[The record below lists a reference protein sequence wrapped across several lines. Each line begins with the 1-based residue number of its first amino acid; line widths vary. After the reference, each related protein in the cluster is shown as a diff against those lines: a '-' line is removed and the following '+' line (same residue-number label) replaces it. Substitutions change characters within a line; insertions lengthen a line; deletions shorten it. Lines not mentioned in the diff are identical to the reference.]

1 MMGEHAS
8 TTDAA
13 AQPVGMSSPGEDPP
27 APASPQ
33 RRERERYLT
42 PSEQAELAQ
51 RRQRIV
57 LLAVRMLFLVML
69 VTVSLLP
76 FVGTI
81 TEGQTEARFWLY
93 AIPFGVMFVFGVAVV
108 VIDAATPNKRL
119 ATVFG
124 MYAGIIAGLVAALAV
139 GTLLDLVARS
149 WDLNSPSNQAYV
161 GSIKL
166 AIGITM
172 CYLAVSIV
180 MTTKDDFRLVI
191 PYVEFAKQVRGV
203 RPLLLD
209 TSALIDGRIDG
220 VGMSGFVDA
229 PLVVP
234 QFVIDELQTLADSSD
249 KLKRARGRRGLTMV
263 GKLQANP
270 SVIISID
277 TAEMP
282 RRSVDQ
288 MLVQMA
294 AEQNLRIL
302 TTDYNL
308 NKVAQIRGVSVI
320 NLNDIANALKSQA
333 IPGETLVVEVVKRGE
348 AAGQGVGYMPDGTMV
363 VIEDAA
369 DRIGQNVTLTVTN
382 SLTTTAG
389 RMIFGTATGAANG
402 ATSQHPSP
410 LTSDEHHDHSHV
422 DQMARAATHQPRT
435 PVRTVRVE
443 GEADQSR
450 RNPRRG

>member
-1 MMGEHAS
+1 MSEQPSTPNANSVAGDEAS
-8 TTDAA
+8 SIPTEIT
-13 AQPVGMSSPGEDPP
+13 Q
-27 APASPQ
+27 
-33 RRERERYLT
+33 RERYLN
-42 PSEQAELAQ
+42 PSEQAEID
-51 RRQRIV
+51 RRRERII
-57 LLAVRMLFLVML
+57 LLAIRMLFLVML

-81 TEGQTEARFWLY
+81 TEAQTEATFWSYL
-93 AIPFGVMFVFGVAVV
+93 IPFGITFVFGVAVV
-108 VIDAATPNKRL
+108 LIDASTPNKRL

-124 MYAGIIAGLVAALAV
+124 IYAGIIAGLVGALAV
-139 GTLLDLVARS
+139 GTLLDLVAKS
-149 WDLNSPSNQAYV
+149 WDLTSPANQAYL
-161 GSIKL
+161 GLFKL

-180 MTTKDDFRLVI
+180 LTTKDDFRLVI

-209 TSALIDGRIDG
+209 TSILIDGRIDG
-220 VGMSGFVDA
+220 MGQSGAVDA
-229 PLVVP
+229 PLVLP
-234 QFVIDELQTLADSSD
+234 QFVIEELQALADSAD

-263 GKLQANP
+263 SKLQANP
-270 SVIISID
+270 HIAISID
-277 TAEMP
+277 TSDMP
-282 RRSVDQ
+282 RRTVDQ

-294 AEQNLRIL
+294 ADQNLRIL

-308 NKVAQIRGVSVI
+308 NKVAQIRGVTVI
-320 NLNDIANALKSQA
+320 NLNDLANALKSQA

-348 AAGQGVGYMPDGTMV
+348 APGQGVGYMPDGTMV

-369 DRIGQNVTLTVTN
+369 DRIGQSVTLTVTN

-389 RMIFGTATGAANG
+389 RMIFGTATNG
-402 ATSQHPSP
+402 AGPAGHAGGGSSGGDM
-410 LTSDEHHDHSHV
+410 SEEEHRSHV
-422 DQMARAATHQPRT
+422 EQMARAATSQPRT

-443 GEADQSR
+443 EPHDQSR

>member
-1 MMGEHAS
+1 MSEHSSTSNPAPVPNQVAGEDAHLP
-8 TTDAA
+8 AA
-13 AQPVGMSSPGEDPP
+13 A
-27 APASPQ
+27 AP
-33 RRERERYLT
+33 RRERYLT
-42 PSEQAELAQ
+42 PSEQAELEH
-51 RRQRIV
+51 RRERV
-57 LLAVRMLFLVML
+57 LLLAVRMLFLVML

-76 FVGTI
+76 FVGNI
-81 TEGQTEARFWLY
+81 TQAQTEENFWRY
-93 AIPFGVMFVFGVAVV
+93 VIPFGAMFIFGVSVV
-108 VIDAATPNKRL
+108 FIDAATPNKRL

-124 MYAGIIAGLVAALAV
+124 IYAGIIAGLVTSLAV
-139 GTLLDLVARS
+139 GTLLDLVAES
-149 WDLNSPSNQAYV
+149 WELKSESNVAYL

-180 MTTKDDFRLVI
+180 LTTKDDFRLVI
-191 PYVEFAKQVRGV
+191 PYVEFAKHVRGV

-209 TSALIDGRIDG
+209 TSVLIDGRIDAMG
-220 VGMSGFVDA
+220 VSGVDDA

-234 QFVIDELQTLADSSD
+234 QFVVDELQTLSDSAD
-249 KLKRARGRRGLTMV
+249 KLKRARGRRGLTLV

-270 SVIISID
+270 SIIISID
-277 TAEMP
+277 TADMP
-282 RRSVDQ
+282 RRTVDQ

-308 NKVAQIRGVSVI
+308 NKVAQIRGVTVI
-320 NLNDIANALKSQA
+320 NLNDVANALKSQA
-333 IPGETLVVEVVKRGE
+333 IPGETLVIEVVKRGE

-369 DRIGQNVTLTVTN
+369 ERIGQNVTLIVTN

-389 RMIFGTATGAANG
+389 RMIFGTATNG
-402 ATSQHPSP
+402 ASP
-410 LTSDEHHDHSHV
+410 VVGSADGTGEEDERSHI

-443 GEADQSR
+443 DPHDQSR